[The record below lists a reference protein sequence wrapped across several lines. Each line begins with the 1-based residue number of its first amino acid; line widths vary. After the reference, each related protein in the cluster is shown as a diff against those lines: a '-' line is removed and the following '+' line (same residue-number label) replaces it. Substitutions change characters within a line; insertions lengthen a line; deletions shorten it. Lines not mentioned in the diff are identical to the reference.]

1 MDSSTERGSSWLVIP
16 GRGAFEINAQP
27 AWSVLRVSDRPEP
40 GPRDWVIKDWIPE
53 GYLLTCLVSRGGG
66 RAEWPRVGRA
76 PREA

>member
-1 MDSSTERGSSWLVIP
+1 MNRAGRQLLVTLREITE
-16 GRGAFEINAQP
+16 GRGFDEIVLDEYHHIPSLTARNAYLYVCSLFQF
-27 AWSVLRVSDRPEP
+27 
-40 GPRDWVIKDWIPE
+40 